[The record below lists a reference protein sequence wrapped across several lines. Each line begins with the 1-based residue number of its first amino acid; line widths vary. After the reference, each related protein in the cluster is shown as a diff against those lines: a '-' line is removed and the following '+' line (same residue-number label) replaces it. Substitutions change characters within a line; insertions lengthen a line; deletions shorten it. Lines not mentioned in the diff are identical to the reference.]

1 MLSSVIIGFYRCKDS
16 KGNDLY
22 VYITK
27 SPKGKLYYNFTSDY
41 NEALEVAAK
50 FCNSNK
56 YNKDNFK
63 NIINDYPDSFNLNC
77 KDTKEV
83 LERVKRANPNEVIE
97 DDKFNEAKEKVVK
110 EEKEGILDRIKNK
123 ISNLEIGTKIK
134 NLWVNKKIKRFVI
147 GAVAALSAVSIF
159 SCSLNRCSGP
169 TANNSKNAT
178 VDDTTDN
185 DDTLDDDTIKDVTDS
200 VIGVIPKI
208 VDETIK
214 NIEKEET
221 KEKEVSDTETYS
233 ASSNQSSSNSNNSLS
248 NNQSLPSFNSSSSN
262 NQSSPSNSNN
272 SSSSTTTEGSVNENL
287 NEFQDPNV
295 SLDNSNNQDSGSTS
309 DNEQEEDKYQNVSE
323 EEVPVVDNNP
333 SLDENYTEEIDVS
346 ADDEDEITKD
356 DIIFDEGYENDNA
369 VDNDYTYDINY
380 DTDNSSDYEI
390 TYEELP
396 DPNET
401 AADGN
406 YVSSEEEMINQESST
421 TNNEQVTEVYEEE
434 TTDTV
439 PVYQEETDSKEEFSN
454 TVENNNTDLET
465 AVDQAIDVMAEGND
479 VSIVYDANTF
489 QYNTEVINN
498 SEMVEGNSLTK

>member
-97 DDKFNEAKEKVVK
+97 EDKFNEAKEEVVK

-147 GAVAALSAVSIF
+147 GAVAALSAISIF
-159 SCSLNRCSGP
+159 SC
-169 TANNSKNAT
+169 NSKNAI

-200 VIGVIPKI
+200 VVGVIPKI

-221 KEKEVSDTETYS
+221 KEKEVSNTETYS
-233 ASSNQSSSNSNNSLS
+233 T
-248 NNQSLPSFNSSSSN
+248 SN
-262 NQSSPSNSNN
+262 NQSSSSSNSNN
-272 SSSSTTTEGSVNENL
+272 SSSSTTTTKGSVNENL
-287 NEFQDPNV
+287 YEFQDPNV

-309 DNEQEEDKYQNVSE
+309 DNEQDEDKYQNVIE

-439 PVYQEETDSKEEFSN
+439 PVYQEETDSKEDFSN

>member
-97 DDKFNEAKEKVVK
+97 EDKFNEAKEEVVK

-147 GAVAALSAVSIF
+147 GAVAALSAISIF
-159 SCSLNRCSGP
+159 SC
-169 TANNSKNAT
+169 NSKNAI

-200 VIGVIPKI
+200 VVGVIPKI

-221 KEKEVSDTETYS
+221 KEKEVSNTETYS
-233 ASSNQSSSNSNNSLS
+233 T
-248 NNQSLPSFNSSSSN
+248 SN
-262 NQSSPSNSNN
+262 NQSSSSSNSNN
-272 SSSSTTTEGSVNENL
+272 SSSSTTTTKGSVNENL
-287 NEFQDPNV
+287 YEFQDPNV

-309 DNEQEEDKYQNVSE
+309 DNEQDEDKYQNVIE

>member
-97 DDKFNEAKEKVVK
+97 EDKFNEAKEEVVK

-147 GAVAALSAVSIF
+147 GAVAALSAISIF
-159 SCSLNRCSGP
+159 SC
-169 TANNSKNAT
+169 NSKNAI

-185 DDTLDDDTIKDVTDS
+185 DDTIKDVTDS
-200 VIGVIPKI
+200 VVGVIPKI

-221 KEKEVSDTETYS
+221 KEKEVSNTETYS
-233 ASSNQSSSNSNNSLS
+233 T
-248 NNQSLPSFNSSSSN
+248 SN
-262 NQSSPSNSNN
+262 NQSSSSSNSNN
-272 SSSSTTTEGSVNENL
+272 SSSSTTTTKGSVNENL
-287 NEFQDPNV
+287 YEFQDPNV

-309 DNEQEEDKYQNVSE
+309 DNEQDEDKYQNVIE

-439 PVYQEETDSKEEFSN
+439 PVYQEETDSKEDFSN